1 MAMEIDN
8 FIMFNGVVTNALT
21 FHYIKDTN
29 IQVISKS
36 MDIINILMAFIY
48 FIVASI
54 IFRAKYRWL
63 LWRWLGW
70 FWGML
75 RD

>member
-1 MAMEIDN
+1 MEIDN
-8 FIMFNGVVTNALT
+8 FIMFNEVVTNALI
-21 FHYIKDTN
+21 FHCIEDTN
-29 IQVISKS
+29 IQVTSKS
-36 MDIINILMAFIY
+36 MDKINILMVFI
-48 FIVASI
+48 FIIVASI

-70 FWGML
+70 FWSRL